1 MIRTRFLAS
10 IGAMLVIAGCS
21 SKPAE
26 PSSPES
32 PSPSS
37 SSSSPSSH
45 GNLADCLHAHGVP
58 ESAGPA
64 AVLGPPA
71 GVDQAT
77 WDQAMTACSQMA
89 PGPAS

>member
-1 MIRTRFLAS
+1 MIRIRFLAL
-10 IGAMLVIAGCS
+10 IGAVLLIAGCS

-26 PSSPES
+26 PSAPES
-32 PSPSS
+32 PP
-37 SSSSPSSH
+37 PSSH
-45 GNLADCLHAHGVP
+45 GTLADCLHAHGVP

-89 PGPAS
+89 PGPAG

>member
-1 MIRTRFLAS
+1 MIRTRFLVS

-21 SKPAE
+21 AKPAE
-26 PSSPES
+26 PSAPDS

-37 SSSSPSSH
+37 PSSSSH
-45 GNLADCLHAHGVP
+45 GTLADCLHAHGIP

-71 GVDQAT
+71 GVDQAA
-77 WDQAMTACSQMA
+77 WDQAMTACSQLA
-89 PGPAS
+89 PGPAG